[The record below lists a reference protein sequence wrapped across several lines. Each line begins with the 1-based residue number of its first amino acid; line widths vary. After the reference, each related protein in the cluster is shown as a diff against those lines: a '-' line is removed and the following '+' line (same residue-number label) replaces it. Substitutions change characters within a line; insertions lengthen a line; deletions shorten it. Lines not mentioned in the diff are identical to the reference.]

1 MPQIKPF
8 KGLRPHPDYL
18 KEVVA
23 KPFEEMF
30 TLEAKEIALSNKH
43 SFLNLME
50 PVADHQF
57 LRGTKQDIIFKKIN
71 ENFSEFIEDK
81 ILIEDEKECFYI
93 YQNQTRETKQTGI
106 WATSAIDDYLNNTI
120 RKHEHTREEREK
132 GIIDYLEQTGID
144 SNPVLITYL
153 PNSEI
158 KNIISSYITKKPEV
172 DFYTNDGVKHRLWLV
187 KNEYDISTL
196 ISLFNKM
203 DATYIA
209 DGHHRAAAASV
220 LGIHKRKLNL
230 KHTGKEDYNFFSTLL
245 FSTDELLIF
254 EYNRL
259 IKGLNSLKTNEFLN
273 AIEKDFIVKKHL
285 GKPFKPFT
293 FRSFG
298 MYLDHIW
305 YHLTP
310 KNNLLID
317 QDPVSL
323 LDVSILQNHILKP
336 ILGIDNPR
344 SDERIFFSG
353 GVKGIE
359 DLEYQVNS
367 GKAEVAFSLYPT
379 SISQLIEVANAGLV
393 MPPKSTWFEPKLHC
407 GLVVHRI

>member
-8 KGLRPHPDYL
+8 RGLRPHPDFL

-23 KPFEEMF
+23 KPFEEMY
-30 TLEAKEIALSNKH
+30 TEEAKEIASSNKH

-50 PVADHQF
+50 PEPDDKYQ
-57 LRGTKQDIIFKKIN
+57 RGTIQDIIFKKIN
-71 ENFSEFIEDK
+71 ENFVEFIDDK
-81 ILIEDEKECFYI
+81 ILIQDSQECFYI
-93 YQNQTRETKQTGI
+93 YQNQTREKIQTGI

-120 RKHEHTREEREK
+120 KKHEHTREEREK

-144 SNPVLITYL
+144 SNPVLVTYL
-153 PNSEI
+153 PNLEV
-158 KNIISSYITKKPEV
+158 KNIIDSYIQLKPEV
-172 DFYTNDGVKHRLWLV
+172 DFYTNDGVKHKLWLV
-187 KNEYDISTL
+187 KEVATL
-196 ISLFNKM
+196 ELLVDLFKKM

-209 DGHHRAAAASV
+209 DGHHRAAAFSI
-220 LGIHKRKLNL
+220 LGIQKRKLNL

-259 IKGLNSLKTNEFLN
+259 VKGLNSLTIKQLISE
-273 AIEKDFIVKKHL
+273 IEKSFNVNQHT
-285 GKPFKPFT
+285 GKPFKPVSYN
-293 FRSFG
+293 SFG
-298 MYLDHIW
+298 MYLDHKW
-305 YHLTP
+305 YVLTP
-310 KNNLLID
+310 KGIGINKI
-317 QDPVSL
+317 DPVEI
-323 LDVSILQNHILKP
+323 LDVSVLQNYILKP
-336 ILGIDNPR
+336 ILGINNPR
-344 SDERIFFSG
+344 TDERIFFSG

-359 DLEYQVNS
+359 DLEHQVNS
-367 GKAEVAFSLYPT
+367 GKADVAFSLFPT